1 MIALTAALV
10 AQSAAAQTG
19 GGSLMAECANLLKP
33 TQESLRSN
41 RVSELAV
48 LRTVNSSSKDKG
60 ETNASG
66 EVFDYFK
73 ASYGSKQEAE
83 RQLST
88 LDSLHWTDDEFRN
101 YVAAYVPKQAYPAYN
116 ACVATVLGS
125 PGLHLKID
133 SAEGSDLVVTIHF
146 KGAEGTT
153 GPYHLQIE
161 TRNTDKTLIDLPN
174 VPASGFS
181 RTFILTK
188 IDKRKRVTVVGNAIA
203 GPASASPDVLRIP
216 PALRTVAQTSY
227 RTLSVRAP
235 DRVVCSGNG
244 SGDPREG
251 PEYGPPPLSAGEQ
264 FVPTATQVNVV
275 DRGSWDN
282 NQYLSN
288 PPFFALTENSK
299 SRIRAKTI
307 CMPKNIDSQTWLT
320 TELTY
325 QIATTTFRAVY
336 AD

>member
-1 MIALTAALV
+1 M
-10 AQSAAAQTG
+10 AQ
-19 GGSLMAECANLLKP
+19 CANLLKP
-33 TQESLRSN
+33 TQESLKSN

-48 LRTVNSSSKDKG
+48 LRTVNSSTKDKG

-101 YVAAYVPKQAYPAYN
+101 YVAAYVPKEAYPEYN
-116 ACVATVLGS
+116 TCVATVMSSSGVQ
-125 PGLHLKID
+125 LKID

-153 GPYHLQIE
+153 GTYHLQVE
-161 TRNTDKTLIDLPN
+161 TTNTDKPLIDLPN

-181 RTFILTK
+181 RNFILIK
-188 IDKRKRVTVVGNAIA
+188 VDKHKRVRLVANAIA
-203 GPASASPDVLRIP
+203 GPASVFPDELSIP
-216 PALRTVAQTSY
+216 PALRAVAQTSIK
-227 RTLSVRAP
+227 TSSVRAP

-251 PEYGPPPLSAGEQ
+251 PEFGPPPLGSGEE
-264 FVPTATQVNVV
+264 FVPSATQVNVV
-275 DRGSWDN
+275 DQGSWDS
-282 NQYLSN
+282 NQFLSN

-299 SRIRAKTI
+299 LRVRAKTI

-320 TELTY
+320 TQITY
-325 QIATTTFRAVY
+325 QIATTTYRAVY